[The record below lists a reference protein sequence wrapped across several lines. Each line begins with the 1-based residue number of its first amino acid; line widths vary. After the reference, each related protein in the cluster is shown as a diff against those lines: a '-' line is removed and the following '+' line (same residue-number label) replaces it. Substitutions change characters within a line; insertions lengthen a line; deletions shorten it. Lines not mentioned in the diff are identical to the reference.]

1 MRINSK
7 KVEEA
12 LRDIRILEAVR
23 IKEFQALERKVIP
36 ELSEEQKKD
45 VEAMLILAAEIPIVR
60 LVRYLLEAMVEKE
73 SEQEVSG
80 SEQQT

>member
-1 MRINSK
+1 VRINSK

-23 IKEFQALERKVIP
+23 IKEFQELERKVIP